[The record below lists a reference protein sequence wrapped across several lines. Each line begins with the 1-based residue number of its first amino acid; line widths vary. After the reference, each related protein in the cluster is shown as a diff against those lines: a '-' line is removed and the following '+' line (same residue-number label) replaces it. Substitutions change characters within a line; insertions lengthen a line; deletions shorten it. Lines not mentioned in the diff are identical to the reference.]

1 MSEIINWRTDWQEA
15 GYVRD
20 DRSSGKKLKNDRLA

>member
-15 GYVRD
+15 GYFGD
-20 DRSSGKKLKNDRLA
+20 DRSSGKKLKNEKLA